1 MMICRFATCCPLQS
15 PRSPFELPASRGHR
29 ARGSLTMTVRGAFE
43 IGFCLPIASARK
55 FSGTGHAQPVK
66 LRAGRTCFLLQTSI
80 KNCTSPTFSF
90 PLVLHRCTLFCK
102 LGKFCFF
109 CHSFTAVFHLALSFG
124 FCTIRPPPKIL
135 MAESNGD
142 AKTLKG
148 RATTALRVPGLSIGF
163 G

>member
-1 MMICRFATCCPLQS
+1 VMICRFATCCPLQGS
-15 PRSPFELPASRGHR
+15 RSPFELPASRGHR
-29 ARGSLTMTVRGAFE
+29 ARGSLTMTVRARSKSGSV
-43 IGFCLPIASARK
+43 CRLLPREN
-55 FSGTGHAQPVK
+55 
-66 LRAGRTCFLLQTSI
+66 LAGRGTPSQLQTSSI
-80 KNCTSPTFSF
+80 KNCTSPIF
-90 PLVLHRCTLFCK
+90 PFPW
-102 LGKFCFF
+102 
-109 CHSFTAVFHLALSFG
+109 SSTAVHYFASLGSFASFVTLLQPSSTRHCHLT